1 MTGAVLLALA
11 PVALLVALGHLIRRT
26 GFVAD
31 AFWPQAERLC
41 YYILLPAL
49 FMHSLATAHV
59 QSLPVAALAC
69 ALIGSTAMVALMV
82 VAARPLLKVDGA
94 AFTSVFQGA
103 IRFNNYVGVSLAAGL
118 FGAKGVAL
126 AAVCNAAIVP
136 SVNLMCVLVF
146 ARYGSVRLRGAAVAR
161 QIVTNPL
168 VVACVGGI
176 ALQVGGIEIPV
187 IVEPAVRALG
197 SASMP
202 LGLLCVGA
210 ALNLGESRSWFGPIC
225 VSSAFKFLLMP
236 VSTFMIARMVGLGEV
251 AMTVALLFQ
260 ALPTAS
266 SSYIMARQ
274 LGGDAPLMAGIT
286 AAQTML
292 AALAIPVVTAGL
304 MALRPLL

>member
-146 ARYGSVRLRGAAVAR
+146 ARYGSVRLRGAAVVR

-176 ALQVGGIEIPV
+176 ALQVGGIEIPA
-187 IVEPAVRALG
+187 IV
-197 SASMP
+197 
-202 LGLLCVGA
+202 
-210 ALNLGESRSWFGPIC
+210 
-225 VSSAFKFLLMP
+225 
-236 VSTFMIARMVGLGEV
+236 
-251 AMTVALLFQ
+251 
-260 ALPTAS
+260 
-266 SSYIMARQ
+266 
-274 LGGDAPLMAGIT
+274 
-286 AAQTML
+286 
-292 AALAIPVVTAGL
+292 
-304 MALRPLL
+304 

>member
-1 MTGAVLLALA
+1 
-11 PVALLVALGHLIRRT
+11 
-26 GFVAD
+26 
-31 AFWPQAERLC
+31 
-41 YYILLPAL
+41 
-49 FMHSLATAHV
+49 
-59 QSLPVAALAC
+59 
-69 ALIGSTAMVALMV
+69 
-82 VAARPLLKVDGA
+82 
-94 AFTSVFQGA
+94 
-103 IRFNNYVGVSLAAGL
+103 
-118 FGAKGVAL
+118 
-126 AAVCNAAIVP
+126 
-136 SVNLMCVLVF
+136 MCVLVF
-146 ARYGSVRLRGAAVAR
+146 ARYGSVRLRGAAVVR

-266 SSYIMARQ
+266 SSHIMARQ

>member
-146 ARYGSVRLRGAAVAR
+146 ARYGSVRLRGAR
-161 QIVTNPL
+161 SRGRSSPIRWWS
-168 VVACVGGI
+168 
-176 ALQVGGIEIPV
+176 
-187 IVEPAVRALG
+187 PASAG
-197 SASMP
+197 SRCRSAASRYRP
-202 LGLLCVGA
+202 
-210 ALNLGESRSWFGPIC
+210 
-225 VSSAFKFLLMP
+225 
-236 VSTFMIARMVGLGEV
+236 
-251 AMTVALLFQ
+251 
-260 ALPTAS
+260 S
-266 SSYIMARQ
+266 SSRRSGRSAARRCRWACCAW
-274 LGGDAPLMAGIT
+274 AP
-286 AAQTML
+286 
-292 AALAIPVVTAGL
+292 
-304 MALRPLL
+304 R